1 MCVFQAVDKSF
12 FFAGC
17 FLVSIRKRKQEYKY
31 KKYDID
37 NTASVEQAVVGS
49 KSCSC
54 CSYCSAQYEWKKHL
68 CDCDEEFD
76 SHSCNARSFV
86 DDLGNCRVDTGIK
99 EGVCD
104 TTEDCTYISDGVTTV
119 CSGIKCKCKTNQV
132 NCIGSTSDC
141 CGNAAAKFV

>member
-1 MCVFQAVDKSF
+1 MFQAVDKSF
-12 FFAGC
+12 FFTGC
-17 FLVSIRKRKQEYKY
+17 FLVSIRKREQEYKY
-31 KKYDID
+31 KKHDVD
-37 NTASVEQAVVGS
+37 DTASVEQAVVGS
-49 KSCSC
+49 KSCSG
-54 CSYCSAQYEWKKHL
+54 CSYCSAKYEWKKHL

-86 DDLGNCRVDTGIK
+86 DDLRNCRVDTCIK

-119 CSGIKCKCKTNQV
+119 CSCIKSKCKTDQV
-132 NCIGSTSDC
+132 DCIGSTSDC